1 MIYFDN
7 AATTPLDNEVI
18 ETMKDVMVNHF
29 GNPSSVHEMGR
40 KARVIVEDAR
50 RSVAGILNVKPSEI
64 FFTSCGTEALNTALN
79 GAVHDLGVENIITSA
94 IEHHAVSHMLDFLT
108 QQSLVKMHH
117 VNLLKSGMIDLE
129 HLEKL
134 ILENGNSLVCLM
146 HANNEIGTVL
156 PIDKVEELCRMNQTY
171 FLSDTVQSLGKLK
184 LDFKSTPLTFAS
196 CSAHKFHGPKGVGF
210 LYMKG
215 GIKISPLFHGGGQ
228 ERTMRSGTENTI
240 GIAGLA
246 KALEIACRDMEK
258 NRDYI
263 SKLKTYMLTHLKM
276 TFPEIVF
283 NSNEST
289 ETLYN
294 LLNVSFPASDVSDM
308 LLQRMDTEGICVSG
322 GSACNSGAVSESP
335 VLKAIGADTNRPSI
349 RFSFSKFNT
358 IQEIDSCISVLKK
371 IYKLKV

>member
-7 AATTPLDNEVI
+7 AATTPIDAEVI
-18 ETMKDVMVNHF
+18 KTMTDVMANHF

-50 RSVAGILNVKPSEI
+50 RSVAGLLNVKPAEI

-79 GAVHDLGVENIITSA
+79 GAVRDMGVKNIITSV
-94 IEHHAVSHMLDFLT
+94 IEHHAVTHMLDFLT
-108 QQSLVKMHH
+108 QQGLVKVHNI
-117 VNLLKSGMIDLE
+117 NLLKFGVVDFE
-129 HLEKL
+129 HLKKL
-134 ILENGNSLVCLM
+134 IEVNRNSLVCLM
-146 HANNEIGTVL
+146 HANNEIGNIL
-156 PIDKVEELCRMNQTY
+156 PLQEVADLCKENQTY
-171 FLSDTVQSLGKLK
+171 FISDTVQSLGKLK
-184 LDFKSTPLTFAS
+184 LDFKSAPLTFAS

-210 LYMKG
+210 LYIKG
-215 GIKISPLFHGGGQ
+215 GTKISPLLHGGGQ

-246 KALEIACRDMEK
+246 KALEIACKDMEK
-258 NRDYI
+258 NRENI
-263 SKLKTYMLTHLKM
+263 SKLKAYMITRLKM
-276 TFPEIVF
+276 TFPEIVL
-283 NSNEST
+283 NSSEST

-335 VLKAIGADTNRPSI
+335 ILKAIGADVSRPSI

-358 IQEIDSCISVLKK
+358 IQEIDTCITVLKK